1 MLLLALLGAPV
12 FAQDADVTR
21 IDNTASVN
29 YNLGGTT
36 TATEVISN
44 TVTFT
49 VRQGPSPATIE
60 FFRLADPGTP
70 GSVDF
75 PYDGGECRN
84 DQGEFDPLVSGNAGF
99 DLADASAPTLA
110 SAPTQTYDP
119 GDLVVVRLT
128 DLNRNE
134 DPAVRE
140 FVEATIHTSDGDTE
154 AGIDGNMALSGF
166 SMTTVPPPC
175 LTCHAPDDPSEPVPV
190 RITAVSRSP

>member
-1 MLLLALLGAPV
+1 MLLLALLAAPA

-70 GSVDF
+70 V
-75 PYDGGECRN
+75 
-84 DQGEFDPLVSGNAGF
+84 
-99 DLADASAPTLA
+99 
-110 SAPTQTYDP
+110 
-119 GDLVVVRLT
+119 
-128 DLNRNE
+128 
-134 DPAVRE
+134 
-140 FVEATIHTSDGDTE
+140 
-154 AGIDGNMALSGF
+154 AGIRS
-166 SMTTVPPPC
+166 SWK
-175 LTCHAPDDPSEPVPV
+175 APAG
-190 RITAVSRSP
+190 R